1 MPEQRDVPVYLFTGF
16 LESGKTQFIN
26 ESVLSDKGFINGE
39 SILLLVCEE
48 GIEEYDEEALEKK
61 NVHLEV
67 LENEIDLSLKILKGL
82 LDKHNAKRV
91 LLEYNG
97 MWQLNSFYQNMPND
111 WAVYQEFCF
120 VDAGTFA
127 AYNSNMRS
135 LMVDKFQSADLVVF
149 NRFRKDLDEMECHKA
164 VRTITK
170 RAQIAYEYTDGNIV
184 NDTYKDPLPFDI
196 NAPIVEVGEKDFAQ
210 WYRDITED
218 PKKYHG
224 KTIDIKGYVMT
235 NKRFAPGT
243 FAFGRDIMTC
253 CAADI
258 QYCSL
263 IANWDANKEVE
274 VRSWYQARFKVD
286 FKFHRLYGCK
296 GPVLNIISMEKTT
309 VPDDP
314 VATFY

>member
-1 MPEQRDVPVYLFTGF
+1 MKKTLFIIAAAAMFACAASAQTYDYVLTKG
-16 LESGKTQFIN
+16 N
-26 ESVLSDKGFINGE
+26 SVSSVKWVE
-39 SILLLVCEE
+39 T
-48 GIEEYDEEALEKK
+48 
-61 NVHLEV
+61 
-67 LENEIDLSLKILKGL
+67 
-82 LDKHNAKRV
+82 
-91 LLEYNG
+91 
-97 MWQLNSFYQNMPND
+97 
-111 WAVYQEFCF
+111 AV
-120 VDAGTFA
+120 
-127 AYNSNMRS
+127 
-135 LMVDKFQSADLVVF
+135 
-149 NRFRKDLDEMECHKA
+149 
-164 VRTITK
+164 
-170 RAQIAYEYTDGNIV
+170 DG
-184 NDTYKDPLPFDI
+184 
-196 NAPIVEVGEKDFAQ
+196 
-210 WYRDITED
+210 
-218 PKKYHG
+218 G